1 MDYKKILKTSKS
13 REMVLNILS
22 FMPDNLMLKLQYYIK
37 MKRKLNLNN
46 PVRLTEKL
54 QWYKINYRNPIMPL
68 AGKINL
74 TLMLNM

>member
-54 QWYKINYRNPIMPL
+54 QWYKIR
-68 AGKINL
+68 
-74 TLMLNM
+74 